1 MKKNNAIKQINDLH
15 AALRNLFRHSYA
27 DMVPEGLT
35 PLEGKFIGYIGDH
48 QDEPDG
54 VISRDLI
61 EEFGLRKPTVSETLA
76 SLIEKGYILFVK
88 DREDGRMKSI
98 VLTEKG
104 HDYFEA
110 ASPIMEGFDC
120 SFNDVLTE
128 EEKKQFEN
136 ISNKLLT
143 AIKERSKKK

>member
-15 AALRNLFRHSYA
+15 AALRNLFRRSYA

-48 QDEPDG
+48 QDEPGG

-76 SLIEKGYILFVK
+76 TLIKKGYILFIK

-104 HDYFEA
+104 RDYYAA

-128 EEKKQFEN
+128 EEQKQLEN
-136 ISNKLLT
+136 ISNKLLS

>member
-1 MKKNNAIKQINDLH
+1 MKKSNAIKQINDLH
-15 AALRNLFRHSYA
+15 AALRNLFRYSYA

-35 PLEGKFIGYIGDH
+35 PVEGKFIGYIGDH
-48 QDEPDG
+48 QDEPG
-54 VISRDLI
+54 GLISRDLTDD
-61 EEFGLRKPTVSETLA
+61 FGLRKPTVSEILA
-76 SLIEKGYILFVK
+76 SLIKKGYIQFVK

-104 HDYFEA
+104 RDYYEA

-128 EEKKQFEN
+128 EEQKQFEA
-136 ISNKLLT
+136 ISKKLLT